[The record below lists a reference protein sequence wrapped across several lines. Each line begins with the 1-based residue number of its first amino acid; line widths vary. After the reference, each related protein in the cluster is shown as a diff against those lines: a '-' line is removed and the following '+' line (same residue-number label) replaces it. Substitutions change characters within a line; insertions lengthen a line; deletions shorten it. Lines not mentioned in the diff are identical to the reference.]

1 VAFST
6 KYLNDDEHVI
16 LDLHPHWWTFVKPSL
31 AIVISF
37 IAWIKSHG
45 IAEATAGS
53 ARKLIETSALWLT
66 LAALL
71 FTVLW
76 LAKVALKWSRTHFVL
91 TSQRVIFRSGVI
103 ARVGIEIPLYRVNNI
118 NFHQSIFERMIGAG
132 DLLIESGGEDGMQVF
147 DNVRDPEQVQ
157 SFIQRAMHNA
167 S

>member
-1 VAFST
+1 MAFST

-37 IAWIKSHG
+37 VAWIKSHD
-45 IAEATAGS
+45 IAEAPAGS
-53 ARKLIETSALWLT
+53 AQKLIETSALWLT

-71 FTVLW
+71 FTLLW

>member
-1 VAFST
+1 MAFST

-16 LDLHPHWWTFVKPSL
+16 LDLHPHWWTFVKPSF
-31 AIVISF
+31 AIVVIF
-37 IAWIKSHG
+37 IAWIKSHD

-53 ARKLIETSALWLT
+53 VQNLIETSALWLT

-71 FTVLW
+71 LTVLW

-103 ARVGIEIPLYRVNNI
+103 ARTGVEIPLYRVNNI
-118 NFHQSIFERMIGAG
+118 NFHQSIFERIIGAG
-132 DLLIESGGEDGMQVF
+132 DLLVESGGEDGMEVF
-147 DNVRDPEQVQ
+147 DNIRDPEQVQ

>member
-1 VAFST
+1 MAFST

-31 AIVISF
+31 AIVVSF
-37 IAWIKSHG
+37 VAWIKSHD
-45 IAEATAGS
+45 IAEAAAGS
-53 ARKLIETSALWLT
+53 ARKLIETSALWLS

-71 FTVLW
+71 LTVLW

-103 ARVGIEIPLYRVNNI
+103 ARTGIEIPLYRVNNI

-132 DLLIESGGEDGMQVF
+132 DLLIESGGEDGMEVF
-147 DNVRDPEQVQ
+147 DNIRDPEQVQ
-157 SFIQRAMHNA
+157 SFVQRAMHNA

>member
-1 VAFST
+1 MAFST

-37 IAWIKSHG
+37 IAWIKSHD
-45 IAEATAGS
+45 IAEATSGS

>member
-1 VAFST
+1 MAFST

-37 IAWIKSHG
+37 IAWIKSHD
-45 IAEATAGS
+45 IAEAMAGS

>member
-1 VAFST
+1 MAFST

-31 AIVISF
+31 AIVASIV
-37 IAWIKSHG
+37 AWIKSHD
-45 IAEATAGS
+45 IAEAAAGS
-53 ARKLIETSALWLT
+53 ARKLIETSALWLS

-71 FTVLW
+71 LTVLW
-76 LAKVALKWSRTHFVL
+76 LVKVALTWSRTHFVL
-91 TSQRVIFRSGVI
+91 TNQRVVFRAGVI
-103 ARVGIEIPLYRVNNI
+103 ARTGIEIPLYRVNNI

>member
-1 VAFST
+1 MAFST

-31 AIVISF
+31 AIVVSF
-37 IAWIKSHG
+37 VAWIKSHD
-45 IAEATAGS
+45 IAAATAGS

-66 LAALL
+66 LATLL
-71 FTVLW
+71 LTVLW
-76 LAKVALKWSRTHFVL
+76 LVKVALTWSRTHFVL
-91 TSQRVIFRSGVI
+91 TSQRVIFRAGVI
-103 ARVGIEIPLYRVNNI
+103 ARTGIEIPLYRVNNI

-132 DLLIESGGEDGMQVF
+132 DLLIESGGEDGLSVF
-147 DNVRDPEQVQ
+147 DNIRDPEQVQ

>member
-1 VAFST
+1 M
-6 KYLNDDEHVI
+6 
-16 LDLHPHWWTFVKPSL
+16 
-31 AIVISF
+31 
-37 IAWIKSHG
+37 
-45 IAEATAGS
+45 AGYWPD
-53 ARKLIETSALWLT
+53 ALWLT

-71 FTVLW
+71 FTLLW

>member
-1 VAFST
+1 MAFST

-37 IAWIKSHG
+37 IAWIKSHD
-45 IAEATAGS
+45 IAEAKAGS